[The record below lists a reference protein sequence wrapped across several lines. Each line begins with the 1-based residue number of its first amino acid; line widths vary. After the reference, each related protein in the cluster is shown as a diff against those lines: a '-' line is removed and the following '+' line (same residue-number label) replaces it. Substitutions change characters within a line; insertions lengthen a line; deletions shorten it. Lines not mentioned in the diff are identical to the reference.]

1 MDRYVWVVT
10 LISTLLGGSF
20 MSFVQFLVTRHDER
34 NRQLIPV
41 ERFNQLVSLTLAQVQ
56 ARLVLRGDEFS
67 RRGSLTARERAMYRE
82 IYEKY
87 HDLGGNHYAEDVY
100 KEVMTLPVSDFGM
113 NINKGENHYDEY

>member
-1 MDRYVWVVT
+1 
-10 LISTLLGGSF
+10 

-100 KEVMTLPVSDFGM
+100 KEVMTLPVSDFGV
-113 NINKGENHYDEY
+113 NINKGGNHYDEY